1 VEADEKARR
10 SGQPGVALFSARHR
24 NAHNFSGGPG
34 ALPQVVLDQLQ
45 ESVQCVPEVGLSI
58 LGISHRSAWFRAV
71 VDEAE
76 RHIRDLLGL
85 TADWHVLFLQG
96 GSSLQFS
103 MIPMNLGCTPRTPVD
118 WVRSGY
124 WSNKAAQEAGVIC
137 DVKTAW
143 DGQPGGFRHA
153 PTWDQIKR
161 APGAAFLHMVS
172 NETVEGV
179 QIADMPPRDEGIVVC
194 DMSSDFLARPVNLD
208 GLDLV
213 YAHAQKNLGPAGVTI
228 VLLRDHLLSRIP
240 RGLPPMLDYR
250 THIEAGSI
258 YNTPPVMAIYTML
271 LVLRWLR
278 FDVGGLERMSQIN
291 AEKSAAAYA
300 ALDARHDL
308 YVPHAAPASR
318 SPMNVAFRLRD
329 AALGHAFR
337 RGWLDA
343 GFTGLDGHR
352 SLGGFRASLYNA
364 VGLNATQDLATF
376 LRAGLIVQ
384 RMMA

>member
-1 VEADEKARR
+1 M
-10 SGQPGVALFSARHR
+10 
-24 NAHNFSGGPG
+24 
-34 ALPQVVLDQLQ
+34 LDHLQ
-45 ESVQCVPEVGLSI
+45 EAVQCVPEVGLSI
-58 LGISHRSAWFRAV
+58 LGISRRSAWFRAV

-76 RHIRDLLGL
+76 KHIRDLLVL
-85 TADWHVLFLQG
+85 STDWHVLFLQG

-103 MIPMNLGCTPRTPVD
+103 MIPMNLGCTPQTPVD

-124 WSNKAAQEAGVIC
+124 WSNKAAAEAGAIC
-137 DVKTAW
+137 DAKTAW
-143 DGQPGGFRHA
+143 DGQPGGFRYA

-161 APGAAFLHMVS
+161 TPGTAFLHMVS
-172 NETVEGV
+172 NETVEGT

-250 THIEAGSI
+250 THIEARSI

-271 LVLRWLR
+271 LVLRCLR
-278 FDVGGLERMSQIN
+278 FYVGGLEHMGRIN
-291 AEKSAAAYA
+291 ADKSAAAYA
-300 ALDARHDL
+300 ALDAHHDL
-308 YVPHAAPASR
+308 YVPHADPASR

-329 AALGHAFR
+329 AALEHDFR
-337 RGWLDA
+337 RAWLDA

-364 VGLNATQDLATF
+364 VGLDAAQDLASF
-376 LRAGLIVQ
+376 LRAWLPDQ
-384 RMMA
+384 RPMARSNRGTSSPATT

>member
-1 VEADEKARR
+1 MSAVLT
-10 SGQPGVALFSARHR
+10 SQTGHLGQPDAPFFSARHR

-45 ESVQCVPEVGLSI
+45 AAVQCVPEIGLSI

-76 RHIRDLLGL
+76 KHIRGLLGL
-85 TADWHVLFLQG
+85 SADWHVLFLQG

-103 MIPMNLGCTPRTPVD
+103 MIPMNLGCTPQTPVD

-124 WSNKAAQEAGVIC
+124 WSNKAAQEAGAVC
-137 DVKTAW
+137 AVRTAW
-143 DGQPGGFRHA
+143 DGQPGGFRDA
-153 PTWDQIKR
+153 PTWDQIQR
-161 APGAAFLHMVS
+161 TPGAAFLHMVS

-179 QIADMPPRDEGIVVC
+179 QLASLPPRDDGVVVC

-228 VLLRDHLLSRIP
+228 VLLRDRLLSRIP

-278 FDVGGLERMSQIN
+278 DEVGGLVRMAAIN
-291 AEKSAAAYA
+291 AAKAAAVYA
-300 ALDARHDL
+300 ALDASPDVYL
-308 YVPHAAPASR
+308 SHARPECR
-318 SPMNVAFRLRD
+318 SVMNVAFRLSDPSRED
-329 AALGHAFR
+329 ALRQALVA
-337 RGWLDA
+337 A
-343 GFTGLDGHR
+343 GFSGLDGHR

-364 VGLNATQDLATF
+364 VTRDAALNLARILNAWARGQ
-376 LRAGLIVQ
+376 
-384 RMMA
+384 